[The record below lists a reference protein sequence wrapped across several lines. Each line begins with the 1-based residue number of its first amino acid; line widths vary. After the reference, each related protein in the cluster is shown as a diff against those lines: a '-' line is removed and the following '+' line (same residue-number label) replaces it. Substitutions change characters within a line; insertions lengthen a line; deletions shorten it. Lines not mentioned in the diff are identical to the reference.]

1 MTAERVHYKKL
12 PGHRRGLVNGSSV
25 WLAPDHLLLVKS
37 QRFREE
43 YKRFYLRDIQA
54 IAIARHGRFH
64 ISSRAMVLGFFW
76 LIALGMSTAYPRM
89 TGIVWSA
96 AFVLVSVWLYISV
109 DRSCICRIYTAVSS
123 DSLPSVYRTW
133 TARHFLAAVQPRI
146 LEVQGALDP
155 AWLDAADAIGPEPS
169 RSTVGPEVQPELV
182 PETGA
187 RRTAASDFFLAS
199 LCLGTVVE
207 AAAFRLQIPS
217 LAWVITGIAA
227 LQSVAAI
234 WVFVD
239 RSRGRLRSGIHNI
252 AIAKLIWLSLLFYID
267 TAFNAA
273 MGVQTVPIA
282 PANSLLRGID
292 LVITVGL
299 LGAGLTISLRP
310 E

>member
-1 MTAERVHYKKL
+1 MSGERVRYTKL
-12 PGHRRGLVNGSSV
+12 PGHRRGLVNGSSL

-64 ISSRAMVLGFFW
+64 VSSRALAVGFLW
-76 LIALGMSTAYPRM
+76 SIALGMSTAYPRM

-109 DRSCICRIYTAVSS
+109 DRSCVCRIYTAVSS
-123 DSLPSVYRTW
+123 DPLPSVYRTW
-133 TARHFLAAVQPRI
+133 TARHFLAAVEPRI
-146 LEVQGALDP
+146 LEVQGAIDP
-155 AWLDAADAIGPEPS
+155 AWLDATGAPEPAAW
-169 RSTVGPEVQPELV
+169 RTPVPPALQPDST

-199 LCLGTVVE
+199 LFLGALVE
-207 AAAFRLQIPS
+207 AAAFRLRIPA
-217 LAWVITGIAA
+217 LPWAITGIAA
-227 LQSVAAI
+227 VQSIAAI
-234 WVFVD
+234 GVFVD
-239 RSRGRLRSGIHNI
+239 RSRGRLRSGIHTV
-252 AIAKLIWLSLLFYID
+252 AIAKLIWLTVLFYVD

-273 MGVQTVPIA
+273 SGLQTVPIA
-282 PANSLLRGID
+282 PANDLLRGID
-292 LVITVGL
+292 LTITAGL
-299 LGAGLTISLRP
+299 LVGGLTISWRP

>member
-1 MTAERVHYKKL
+1 MTGERVHYTKL
-12 PGHRRGLVNGSSV
+12 PGHRRGLVNGSSL

-64 ISSRAMVLGFFW
+64 VSSRAMVVGFFW
-76 LIALGMSTAYPRM
+76 FIALGMSAAYPRM
-89 TGIVWSA
+89 TGIVWST

-123 DSLPSVYRTW
+123 DSLPSVYRSW

-155 AWLDAADAIGPEPS
+155 EWLDAAGAPEPEAGRPAVPTALHADS
-169 RSTVGPEVQPELV
+169 V
-182 PETGA
+182 PETGT
-187 RRTAASDFFLAS
+187 RRTAASDMFLAS
-199 LCLGTVVE
+199 LFLGAVVD

-217 LAWVITGIAA
+217 LPWVITGIAT
-227 LQSVAAI
+227 LQSMAAI
-234 WVFVD
+234 GVFID
-239 RSRGRLRSGIHNI
+239 RSRGRLRSGIHTI
-252 AIAKLIWLSLLFYID
+252 AIGKLIWLSLLFYID

-273 MGVQTVPIA
+273 LGLQTVPIA
-282 PANSLLRGID
+282 PANDLLRGID
-292 LVITVGL
+292 LAITVGL
-299 LGAGLTISLRP
+299 LVVGLTISWRP